1 MKIIRKKVNLIVL
14 LLISVTLLGGCVP
27 TWYTKSQEEDSDSE
41 IVFTTMW
48 AAKKCFL
55 IRNWTGV
62 YLKIKM
68 QKQKDLNLH

>member
-55 IRNWTGV
+55 IRN
-62 YLKIKM
+62 
-68 QKQKDLNLH
+68 